1 MSQLIEDRVQQG
13 RDAHRRHAW
22 HEAFDWLREAD
33 SETPVSPEDLS
44 LLAESAWFAGDPDAA
59 IEARERAHAGYLEQG
74 DKCHA
79 AELAVQL
86 AVDHFER
93 LETAIGSGWLGRAKR
108 LLEQT
113 PDECAAHGWQAITL
127 AYLAIRMTGDWDEAL
142 SQAKLA
148 HEIGERLD
156 RPAIQALALQQQG
169 YALVSMGR
177 VDEGLALIDESTVAA
192 VSGELDPLTT
202 GRIYCSTISV
212 CRNLADWRRAVEWT
226 DAAERWC
233 KRQGVSGFPGI
244 CRVHRAEIM
253 DFRGSWADAEREAKR
268 ACEELSRYDLMFSGE
283 AQYEIGEV
291 RLRLGDTDGAREAFR
306 QAHELS
312 RLPEP
317 GMSLLRLA
325 KGDAPGA
332 NIYIK
337 RALADVESH
346 AFIQAR
352 LLPAAVEIGLAA
364 GDLDSV
370 AQHVAALE
378 QIAGSF
384 RTTAVTAAAEYARG
398 LLLFAQGD
406 GATASA
412 RLRHAVELWHAIGA
426 PYETAKARTALG
438 EAFRADGEEDA
449 ARLEF
454 ESAKADFERLGA
466 LPDAKRVGQLLG
478 DEQGIAAR
486 AGERVTRTFVFTD
499 IVGSTPLVEA
509 LGDDAWQE
517 LIRWHDQT
525 LRAIFSRYGGTEVK
539 QTGDGFFVAFED
551 ASVAIEAAV
560 ALQRSLAEHRR
571 GHGFAPQVRIGLHE
585 AEASTRAIDFAG
597 RGVHEAARIGSLA
610 GGGQIL
616 ASVNTV
622 QGAATRFPV
631 SAPRSVTL
639 KGVSQPVEVVTIDW
653 DVNGS

>member
-1 MSQLIEDRVQQG
+1 MSQLIKDRVQQG
-13 RDAHRRHAW
+13 RDAYRRHAW

-33 SETPVSPEDLS
+33 SDTPISPEDLA

-59 IEARERAHAGYLEQG
+59 IEARERAHAGYLAQG

-79 AELAVQL
+79 AEMALQL
-86 AVDHFER
+86 ALDHFER
-93 LETAIGSGWLGRAKR
+93 LETAIGNGWSGRARR

-113 PDECAAHGWQAITL
+113 PNECAAHGWQAIAL
-127 AYLAIRMTGDWDEAL
+127 AYLALRMTGDWEETL
-142 SQAKLA
+142 RQAKLA
-148 HEIGERLD
+148 QGIGERLAI
-156 RPAIQALALQQQG
+156 PAIQALAMQQQG
-169 YALVSMGR
+169 YALVAMGR
-177 VDEGLALIDESTVAA
+177 VDEGLGLIDESTVAA

-202 GRIYCSTISV
+202 GKIYCSTISV
-212 CRNLADWRRAVEWT
+212 CRNLADWRRAMEWT

-233 KRQGVSGFPGI
+233 RRQGVSGFPGI

-253 DFRGSWADAEREAKR
+253 HFRGSWADAEREAKR
-268 ACEELSRYDLMFSGE
+268 ACEELGRYDVLLSGE

-291 RLRLGDTDGAREAFR
+291 RLRVGDLEGAREAFR
-306 QAHELS
+306 QAHQLS
-312 RLPEP
+312 REPEP
-317 GMSLLRLA
+317 GRSLLRLA
-325 KGDAPGA
+325 QGDAPGA
-332 NIYIK
+332 NTSIM
-337 RALADVESH
+337 RALAGIESR
-346 AFIQAR
+346 AFVQAR

-370 AQHVAALE
+370 SQHVAELE

-398 LLLFAQGD
+398 LLLLAQGD
-406 GATASA
+406 AATALA
-412 RLRHAVELWHAIGA
+412 RQRHAVELWHEIGA

-438 EAFRADGEEDA
+438 EAFRADGDEDA

-454 ESAKADFERLGA
+454 ESAKAAFESLGA
-466 LPDAKRVGQLLG
+466 LPDAKLVGHLLG
-478 DEQGIAAR
+478 DERGIAAR
-486 AGERVTRTFVFTD
+486 AGERVKRTFVFTD

-525 LRAIFSRYGGTEVK
+525 LRAIFNRHGGTEVR

-551 ASVAIEAAV
+551 ATEAIEAAV
-560 ALQRSLAEHRR
+560 AVQRSLAEHRR

-622 QGAATRFPV
+622 QSAATRFSV
-631 SAPRSVTL
+631 STPRSVTL
-639 KGVSQPVEVVTIDW
+639 KGVSQPVEVVTIEW
-653 DVNGS
+653 M

>member
-1 MSQLIEDRVQQG
+1 MGQVIEDRVQQG
-13 RDAHRRHAW
+13 RDAYRRHAW
-22 HEAFDWLREAD
+22 HEAFDLLREAD
-33 SETPVSPEDLS
+33 SETRLSPQDLG
-44 LLAESAWFAGDPDAA
+44 LLAESAWFAGDPDVA

-79 AELAVQL
+79 AEVALELAQ
-86 AVDHFER
+86 DRFGR
-93 LETAIGSGWLGRAKR
+93 LETAIGNGWLGRARR

-113 PDECAAHGWQAITL
+113 PNECAAHGRQALSLGFL
-127 AYLAIRMTGDWDEAL
+127 ALHATGDWEEAL
-142 SQAKLA
+142 RQAKLA
-148 HEIGERLD
+148 QGIGERLAI
-156 RPAIQALALQQQG
+156 PAIQALALQQQG
-169 YALVSMGR
+169 YALVAMGR
-177 VDEGLALIDESTVAA
+177 VDDGLALIDESTVAA
-192 VSGELDPLTT
+192 VSGELDPLKT

-212 CRNLADWRRAVEWT
+212 CRDLADWRRAVEWT

-233 KRQGVSGFPGI
+233 HRQGVSGFPGI

-253 DFRGSWADAEREAKR
+253 DFRGSWGDAEREAKR
-268 ACEELSRYDLMFSGE
+268 ACEELGTHNLLVSGE

-291 RLRLGDTDGAREAFR
+291 RLRVGDLDGAREAFR
-306 QAHELS
+306 RAHQLNRE
-312 RLPEP
+312 PEP
-317 GMSLLRLA
+317 GRSLLRLA
-325 KGDAPGA
+325 QGDPAAA
-332 NIYIK
+332 NISIK
-337 RALADVESH
+337 RALAGVESQ

-370 AQHVAALE
+370 AQHVAELE

-384 RTTAVTAAAEYARG
+384 RTTAVTATAEYARG
-398 LLLFAQGD
+398 RLLLAQGD
-406 GATASA
+406 AATAMA
-412 RLRHAVELWHAIGA
+412 RQRHAVELWHQIGA
-426 PYETAKARTALG
+426 PYETARAGTALG
-438 EAFRADGEEDA
+438 EALRADGDEDA
-449 ARLEF
+449 ARFEF
-454 ESAKADFERLGA
+454 ESAKATFERLGA
-466 LPDAKRVGQLLG
+466 LPDAQRLGELLG

-486 AGERVTRTFVFTD
+486 AGEQVTRTFVFTD
-499 IVGSTPLVEA
+499 IVGSTPLIEA

-525 LRAIFSRYGGTEVK
+525 LRTIFNRYGGTEVR

-551 ASVAIEAAV
+551 ASAAIEAAV
-560 ALQRSLAEHRR
+560 AVQRTLAEHRR

-622 QGAATRFPV
+622 QTAATRFP
-631 SAPRSVTL
+631 SSTPRSVTL
-639 KGVSQPVEVVTIDW
+639 KGVSQPVEVVTIEW
-653 DVNGS
+653 T

>member
-1 MSQLIEDRVQQG
+1 MSQLIKDRVQQG
-13 RDAHRRHAW
+13 RDAYRRHAW

-33 SETPVSPEDLS
+33 SETPISPEDLA

-59 IEARERAHAGYLEQG
+59 IEARERAHAGYLAQG

-79 AELAVQL
+79 AEMALQL
-86 AVDHFER
+86 ALDHFER
-93 LETAIGSGWLGRAKR
+93 LETAIGNGWSGRARR

-113 PDECAAHGWQAITL
+113 PNECAAHGWQAIAL
-127 AYLAIRMTGDWDEAL
+127 AYLALRMTGDWEETL
-142 SQAKLA
+142 RQAKLA
-148 HEIGERLD
+148 QGIGERLAI
-156 RPAIQALALQQQG
+156 PAIQALAMQQQG
-169 YALVSMGR
+169 YALVAMGR

-202 GRIYCSTISV
+202 GKIYCSTISV

-233 KRQGVSGFPGI
+233 RRQGVSGFPGI

-253 DFRGSWADAEREAKR
+253 HFRGSWADAEREAKR
-268 ACEELSRYDLMFSGE
+268 ACEELGRYDVLLSGE

-291 RLRLGDTDGAREAFR
+291 RLRVGDLEGAREAFR
-306 QAHELS
+306 QAHQLS
-312 RLPEP
+312 REPEP
-317 GMSLLRLA
+317 GRSLLRLA
-325 KGDAPGA
+325 QGDPPGA
-332 NIYIK
+332 NMSIL
-337 RALADVESH
+337 RALAGVESR

-352 LLPAAVEIGLAA
+352 LLPAAIEIGLAA

-370 AQHVAALE
+370 AQHVAELE

-398 LLLFAQGD
+398 LLLLAQGD
-406 GATASA
+406 AATALT
-412 RLRHAVELWHAIGA
+412 RQRRAVELWHEIGA

-438 EAFRADGEEDA
+438 EAFRADGDEDA

-454 ESAKADFERLGA
+454 ESAKAAFESLGA
-466 LPDAKRVGQLLG
+466 LPDAKRVGHLLG

-486 AGERVTRTFVFTD
+486 AGERVKRTFVFTD

-525 LRAIFSRYGGTEVK
+525 LRAIFNRHGGTEVR

-551 ASVAIEAAV
+551 ATAAIEAAV
-560 ALQRSLAEHRR
+560 AVQRSLAEHRR
-571 GHGFAPQVRIGLHE
+571 GHGFALQVRIGLHE

-622 QGAATRFPV
+622 QSAAMRFSV
-631 SAPRSVTL
+631 STPRSVTL
-639 KGVSQPVEVVTIDW
+639 KGVSQPVDVVTIDW
-653 DVNGS
+653 N

>member
-1 MSQLIEDRVQQG
+1 MSQLIDDRVQQG
-13 RDAHRRHAW
+13 RDANRRHAW
-22 HEAFDWLREAD
+22 HEAFDSLREAD
-33 SETPVSPEDLS
+33 AETPLSPEDLR
-44 LLAESAWFAGDPDAA
+44 LLAESAWFAGDPDVA

-79 AELAVQL
+79 AEMALQL
-86 AVDHFER
+86 AGDHFER
-93 LETAIGSGWLGRAKR
+93 LETAVGSGWLGRARR

-113 PDECAAHGWQAITL
+113 PNECAAHGWQANAL
-127 AYLAIRMTGDWDEAL
+127 AYLAIRMTGDWEEAL
-142 SQAKLA
+142 RYAKLA
-148 HEIGERLD
+148 QGVGERLGI
-156 RPAIQALALQQQG
+156 PAIQALALQQQG
-169 YALVSMGR
+169 YALVGMGR
-177 VDEGLALIDESTVAA
+177 IDEGLALIDESTVAA
-192 VSGELDPLTT
+192 VSGELDPMTT

-212 CRNLADWRRAVEWT
+212 CRDLADWRRAVEWT

-233 KRQGVSGFPGI
+233 RRQGVSGFPGI

-268 ACEELSRYDLMFSGE
+268 ACEELTGYDLMVSGE
-283 AQYEIGEV
+283 AHYEIGEV
-291 RLRLGDTDGAREAFR
+291 RLRLGDMEGAREAFR
-306 QAHELS
+306 QAHQLS
-312 RLPEP
+312 REPEP

-325 KGDAPGA
+325 QGDAPGA
-332 NIYIK
+332 SISIK
-337 RALADVESH
+337 RALAGVESH
-346 AFIQAR
+346 AFVQAR

-364 GDLDSV
+364 GELDSV
-370 AQHVAALE
+370 AQHVAELE

-398 LLLFAQGD
+398 LLLLAQGD
-406 GATASA
+406 AATASA
-412 RLRHAVELWHAIGA
+412 RLRHAVELWHEIGT
-426 PYETAKARTALG
+426 PYETARARAALG
-438 EAFRADGEEDA
+438 ESLRAVGDEDA

-454 ESAKADFERLGA
+454 DSAKAAFERLGA
-466 LPDAKRVGQLLG
+466 IPDAKRVGRLLG

-486 AGERVTRTFVFTD
+486 AGERVKRTFVFTD
-499 IVGSTPLVEA
+499 IVGSTSLAEA
-509 LGDDAWQE
+509 LGDDAWPE
-517 LIRWHDQT
+517 LIHWHDQT

-551 ASVAIEAAV
+551 ASTAIEAAV
-560 ALQRSLAEHRR
+560 AVQRSLAEHRR

-585 AEASTRAIDFAG
+585 AEASTRAVDFAG

-616 ASVNTV
+616 ASVDTV

-639 KGVSQPVEVVTIDW
+639 KGVSQPVDVVTIDW
-653 DVNGS
+653 D

>member
-13 RDAHRRHAW
+13 RDAYRRHAW
-22 HEAFDWLREAD
+22 HEAFDSLREAD
-33 SETPVSPEDLS
+33 SEIPVSPQDLG

-79 AELAVQL
+79 AEIALQL
-86 AVDHFER
+86 AGDHFER
-93 LETAIGSGWLGRAKR
+93 LETAIGNGWLGKARR

-113 PDECAAHGWQAITL
+113 PHECAAHGWQATSL
-127 AYLAIRMTGDWDEAL
+127 AYLAIRMTGDWEEAL
-142 SQAKLA
+142 RQAKLA
-148 HEIGERLD
+148 QGIGERLAI
-156 RPAIQALALQQQG
+156 PAIQALALQQQG
-169 YALVSMGR
+169 YALVGMGR

-233 KRQGVSGFPGI
+233 RRQSVSGFPGI

-253 DFRGSWADAEREAKR
+253 NFRGSWADAEREAKR
-268 ACEELSRYDLMFSGE
+268 ACEELSRYDLLLSGE
-283 AQYEIGEV
+283 AQCEIGVV
-291 RLRLGDTDGAREAFR
+291 RLRVGDLEGAREAFR
-306 QAHELS
+306 NAHQFS
-312 RLPEP
+312 REPEP

-325 KGDAPGA
+325 QGDAPGA
-332 NIYIK
+332 NISIK
-337 RALADVESH
+337 RALAGVESR

-352 LLPAAVEIGLAA
+352 LLPAAVEIGIAA

-370 AQHVAALE
+370 AQHVAELE

-398 LLLFAQGD
+398 LLLLAQGD
-406 GATASA
+406 AATALA
-412 RLRHAVELWHAIGA
+412 RLRHAVELWHELGA
-426 PYETAKARTALG
+426 PYETARARTALG
-438 EAFRADGEEDA
+438 EAFRADGDEDA
-449 ARLEF
+449 ARIEF
-454 ESAKADFERLGA
+454 ESAKESFERLGA
-466 LPDAKRVGQLLG
+466 MPDATRVGQLLG
-478 DEQGIAAR
+478 DEEGIAAR
-486 AGERVTRTFVFTD
+486 AGERVRRTFVFTD

-509 LGDDAWQE
+509 LGDDSWQE

-525 LRAIFSRYGGTEVK
+525 LRAIFNRYGGTEVR

-551 ASVAIEAAV
+551 ASAAIEAAV
-560 ALQRSLAEHRR
+560 AVQRSLAEHRR

-585 AEASTRAIDFAG
+585 AQASSRATDFAG

-616 ASVNTV
+616 ASVDTV
-622 QGAATRFPV
+622 QSAATRFPV
-631 SAPRSVTL
+631 STPRSVTL
-639 KGVSQPVEVVTIDW
+639 KGVSQPVDLVTIEW
-653 DVNGS
+653 M

>member
-1 MSQLIEDRVQQG
+1 MTQLIEYRVQQG

-33 SETPVSPEDLS
+33 SESTRRSRRP
-44 LLAESAWFAGDPDAA
+44 LATGGVRLVCWGSRCRDRGTGARARRISGAGRKMP
-59 IEARERAHAGYLEQG
+59 R
-74 DKCHA
+74 
-79 AELAVQL
+79 AELAVEL

-127 AYLAIRMTGDWDEAL
+127 AYLAIRLTGDWDEAL

-212 CRNLADWRRAVEWT
+212 CRNLADWRRALEWT

-291 RLRLGDTDGAREAFR
+291 RLRVGDTGRRPGGFPAGPRA
-306 QAHELS
+306 QP
-312 RLPEP
+312 LPEP

-325 KGDAPGA
+325 KGTLRCQHLYQAGA
-332 NIYIK
+332 RRRRIAVRSFK
-337 RALADVESH
+337 RDCSPLPS
-346 AFIQAR
+346 R
-352 LLPAAVEIGLAA
+352 SGSLL
-364 GDLDSV
+364 
-370 AQHVAALE
+370 
-378 QIAGSF
+378 
-384 RTTAVTAAAEYARG
+384 
-398 LLLFAQGD
+398 
-406 GATASA
+406 
-412 RLRHAVELWHAIGA
+412 
-426 PYETAKARTALG
+426 ET
-438 EAFRADGEEDA
+438 
-449 ARLEF
+449 
-454 ESAKADFERLGA
+454 
-466 LPDAKRVGQLLG
+466 
-478 DEQGIAAR
+478 
-486 AGERVTRTFVFTD
+486 
-499 IVGSTPLVEA
+499 STPLHSTS
-509 LGDDAWQE
+509 QSS
-517 LIRWHDQT
+517 
-525 LRAIFSRYGGTEVK
+525 SRSPVL
-539 QTGDGFFVAFED
+539 F
-551 ASVAIEAAV
+551 
-560 ALQRSLAEHRR
+560 
-571 GHGFAPQVRIGLHE
+571 
-585 AEASTRAIDFAG
+585 G
-597 RGVHEAARIGSLA
+597 R
-610 GGGQIL
+610 Q
-616 ASVNTV
+616 
-622 QGAATRFPV
+622 Q
-631 SAPRSVTL
+631 
-639 KGVSQPVEVVTIDW
+639 
-653 DVNGS
+653 

>member
-1 MSQLIEDRVQQG
+1 MRIVGTHGTRPSIRFG
-13 RDAHRRHAW
+13 
-22 HEAFDWLREAD
+22 EAD
-33 SETPVSPEDLS
+33 SETPVSPQDLG

-79 AELAVQL
+79 AEMALQL
-86 AVDHFER
+86 ALDHFER
-93 LETAIGSGWLGRAKR
+93 LETAIGNGWIGRARR

-113 PDECAAHGWQAITL
+113 PNECAAHGWQAISL
-127 AYLAIRMTGDWDEAL
+127 GYLAHRVAGDAEEAL
-142 SQAKLA
+142 RQAKLA
-148 HEIGERLD
+148 QEIGERLAI
-156 RPAIQALALQQQG
+156 PAIQALALQLQG
-169 YALVSMGR
+169 YALVTMGR
-177 VDEGLALIDESTVAA
+177 IDDGLALIDESTVAA
-192 VSGELDPLTT
+192 VSGELDPMTT
-202 GRIYCSTISV
+202 GKIYCSTISV
-212 CRNLADWRRAVEWT
+212 CRDLADWRRASEWT

-268 ACEELSRYDLMFSGE
+268 ACEELGRYDLMLSGE
-283 AQYEIGEV
+283 AQYAIGEV
-291 RLRLGDTDGAREAFR
+291 RLRVGDLEGAREAFR
-306 QAHELS
+306 QAHQLS
-312 RLPEP
+312 REPEP
-317 GMSLLRLA
+317 GRSLLRLA
-325 KGDAPGA
+325 QGDAPGA
-332 NIYIK
+332 NISIK
-337 RALADVESH
+337 RALAGVESH

-370 AQHVAALE
+370 AQHVAELE

-398 LLLFAQGD
+398 LLLLAQGD
-406 GATASA
+406 AATALA
-412 RLRHAVELWHAIGA
+412 RLRHAVELWHEIGA
-426 PYETAKARTALG
+426 PYETARARTALG
-438 EAFRADGEEDA
+438 EAFRADGDEDA

-454 ESAKADFERLGA
+454 ESAKAAFERLGA

-486 AGERVTRTFVFTD
+486 AGERVKRTFVFTD
-499 IVGSTPLVEA
+499 IVGSTPLAEA

-551 ASVAIEAAV
+551 ASTAIEAAV
-560 ALQRSLAEHRR
+560 AVQRSLAEHRR

-585 AEASTRAIDFAG
+585 AQASTRATDFAG

-610 GGGQIL
+610 DGGQIL
-616 ASVNTV
+616 ASVDTV
-622 QGAATRFPV
+622 QSAATRFSV

-639 KGVSQPVEVVTIDW
+639 KGVSQPVELVTIEW
-653 DVNGS
+653 M

>member
-1 MSQLIEDRVQQG
+1 MSQLIKDRVQQG
-13 RDAHRRHAW
+13 RDAYRRHAW

-33 SETPVSPEDLS
+33 LETPISTEDLA

-59 IEARERAHAGYLEQG
+59 IEARERAHAGYLAQG
-74 DKCHA
+74 DKCRA
-79 AELAVQL
+79 AEMALQL
-86 AVDHFER
+86 ALDHFAR
-93 LETAIGSGWLGRAKR
+93 LETAIGNGWSGRARR

-113 PDECAAHGWQAITL
+113 PNECAAHGWQAIAL
-127 AYLAIRMTGDWDEAL
+127 AYLALRMTGDWEETL
-142 SQAKLA
+142 RQAKLA
-148 HEIGERLD
+148 QGIGERLAI
-156 RPAIQALALQQQG
+156 PAIQALAMQQQG
-169 YALVSMGR
+169 YALVAMGR

-202 GRIYCSTISV
+202 GKIYCSTISV

-233 KRQGVSGFPGI
+233 RRQGVSGFPGI

-253 DFRGSWADAEREAKR
+253 HFRGSWADAEREAKR
-268 ACEELSRYDLMFSGE
+268 ACEELSRYDVLLSGE

-291 RLRLGDTDGAREAFR
+291 RLRVGDLEGAREAFR
-306 QAHELS
+306 QAHQLS
-312 RLPEP
+312 REPEP
-317 GMSLLRLA
+317 GRSLLRLA
-325 KGDAPGA
+325 QGDPPGA
-332 NIYIK
+332 NMSIM
-337 RALADVESH
+337 RALAGVESR

-352 LLPAAVEIGLAA
+352 LLPAAVEIGIAA

-370 AQHVAALE
+370 AQHVAELE

-398 LLLFAQGD
+398 LLLLARGD
-406 GATASA
+406 VATALA
-412 RLRHAVELWHAIGA
+412 RQRRAVELWHEIGA

-438 EAFRADGEEDA
+438 EAFRADGDEEA

-454 ESAKADFERLGA
+454 ESAKAAFESLGA
-466 LPDAKRVGQLLG
+466 LPDAKRVGHFLG

-486 AGERVTRTFVFTD
+486 ASERVKRTFVFTD
-499 IVGSTPLVEA
+499 IVGSTPLLEA

-525 LRAIFSRYGGTEVK
+525 LRAIFNRHGGTEVR

-551 ASVAIEAAV
+551 ATAAIEAAV
-560 ALQRSLAEHRR
+560 AVQRSLAEHRR

-585 AEASTRAIDFAG
+585 AEASTRASDFAG

-610 GGGQIL
+610 DGGQIL

-622 QGAATRFPV
+622 QSAATRFSV
-631 SAPRSVTL
+631 STPRSVTL
-639 KGVSQPVEVVTIDW
+639 KGVSQPVEVVTIEW
-653 DVNGS
+653 M

>member
-1 MSQLIEDRVQQG
+1 MTQLIEDRVQQG
-13 RDAHRRHAW
+13 RDAHHRHAW
-22 HEAFDWLREAD
+22 HEAFDLLREAD
-33 SETPVSPEDLS
+33 SETPLSPADLG

-59 IEARERAHAGYLEQG
+59 SEARQRAHSGYLKQG

-79 AELAVQL
+79 AEMALQL
-86 AVDHFER
+86 AIDHFER
-93 LETAIGSGWLGRAKR
+93 LETAIGNGWLGRAKR

-113 PDECAAHGWQAITL
+113 PDECAAHGWQAVSL
-127 AYLAIRMTGDWDEAL
+127 AYLAIRITGDSEETL
-142 SQAKLA
+142 RQAKSA
-148 HEIGERLD
+148 QEIGERLVL
-156 RPAIQALALQQQG
+156 PAIQALALQQQG
-169 YALVSMGR
+169 YALVALGR
-177 VDEGLALIDESTVAA
+177 IDDGLALIDESTVAA

-212 CRNLADWRRAVEWT
+212 CRNLADWRRALEWT

-233 KRQGVSGFPGI
+233 HQQGVSGFPGI

-268 ACEELSRYDLMFSGE
+268 ACDELSRYDLMLSGE

-291 RLRLGDTDGAREAFR
+291 RLRVGDLEGAKEAFR
-306 QAHELS
+306 QAHQLARE
-312 RLPEP
+312 PEP
-317 GMSLLRLA
+317 GRSLLRLA
-325 KGDAPGA
+325 QGDAAAA
-332 NIYIK
+332 NISIK
-337 RALADVESH
+337 RAVAAVESH
-346 AFIQAR
+346 AFSQAR

-364 GDLDSV
+364 GDLDAV
-370 AQHVAALE
+370 AQHVTELE
-378 QIAGSF
+378 RIADSF
-384 RTTAVTAAAEYARG
+384 KTTAVTAAAEYARG
-398 LLLFAQGD
+398 QLLLAKGD
-406 GATASA
+406 TGTTSA
-412 RLRHAVELWHAIGA
+412 RLHHAVELWHEIGA
-426 PYETAKARTALG
+426 PYETARARTALG
-438 EAFRADGEEDA
+438 EALRADGDEDA

-454 ESAKADFERLGA
+454 ESAKAAFERLGA
-466 LPDAKRVGQLLG
+466 LPDAKRVGRLLG
-478 DEQGIAAR
+478 EEQGIAAR
-486 AGERVTRTFVFTD
+486 AGERVKRTFMFTD
-499 IVGSTPLVEA
+499 IVGSTPLAEA

-551 ASVAIEAAV
+551 ASTAIEAAV
-560 ALQRSLAEHRR
+560 AVQRSLAEHRR

-585 AEASTRAIDFAG
+585 AQASPRATDFAG

-622 QGAATRFPV
+622 PRTATRFPV
-631 SAPRSVTL
+631 STPRTVTL

-653 DVNGS
+653 M

>member
-1 MSQLIEDRVQQG
+1 MSQLIKDRVQQG
-13 RDAHRRHAW
+13 RDAYRRHAW

-33 SETPVSPEDLS
+33 LETPISTEDLA

-59 IEARERAHAGYLEQG
+59 IEARERAHAGYLAQG
-74 DKCHA
+74 DKCRA
-79 AELAVQL
+79 AEMALQL
-86 AVDHFER
+86 ALDHFER
-93 LETAIGSGWLGRAKR
+93 LETAIGNGWSGRARR

-113 PDECAAHGWQAITL
+113 PNECAAHGWQAIAL
-127 AYLAIRMTGDWDEAL
+127 AYLALRMTGDWEETL
-142 SQAKLA
+142 RQAKLA
-148 HEIGERLD
+148 QGIGERLAI
-156 RPAIQALALQQQG
+156 PAIQALAMQQQG
-169 YALVSMGR
+169 YALVAMGR

-202 GRIYCSTISV
+202 GKIYCSTISV

-233 KRQGVSGFPGI
+233 RRQGVSGFPGI

-253 DFRGSWADAEREAKR
+253 HFRGSWADAEREAKR
-268 ACEELSRYDLMFSGE
+268 ACEELSRYDVLLSGE

-291 RLRLGDTDGAREAFR
+291 RLRVGDLEGAREAFR
-306 QAHELS
+306 QAHQLS
-312 RLPEP
+312 REPEP
-317 GMSLLRLA
+317 GRSLLRLA
-325 KGDAPGA
+325 QGDPPGA
-332 NIYIK
+332 NMSIM
-337 RALADVESH
+337 RALAGVESR

-352 LLPAAVEIGLAA
+352 LLPAAVEIGIAA

-370 AQHVAALE
+370 AQHVAELE

-398 LLLFAQGD
+398 LLLLARGD
-406 GATASA
+406 VATALA
-412 RLRHAVELWHAIGA
+412 RQRRAVELWHEIGA

-438 EAFRADGEEDA
+438 EAFRADGDEEA

-454 ESAKADFERLGA
+454 ESAKAAFESLGA
-466 LPDAKRVGQLLG
+466 LPDAKRVGHFLG

-486 AGERVTRTFVFTD
+486 ASERVKRTFVFTD
-499 IVGSTPLVEA
+499 IVGSTPLLEA

-525 LRAIFSRYGGTEVK
+525 LRAIFNRHGGTEVR

-551 ASVAIEAAV
+551 ATAAIEAAV
-560 ALQRSLAEHRR
+560 AVQRSLAEHRR

-585 AEASTRAIDFAG
+585 AEASTRASDFAG

-610 GGGQIL
+610 DGGQIL

-622 QGAATRFPV
+622 QSAATRFSV
-631 SAPRSVTL
+631 STPRSVTL
-639 KGVSQPVEVVTIDW
+639 KGVSQPVEVVTIGW
-653 DVNGS
+653 M